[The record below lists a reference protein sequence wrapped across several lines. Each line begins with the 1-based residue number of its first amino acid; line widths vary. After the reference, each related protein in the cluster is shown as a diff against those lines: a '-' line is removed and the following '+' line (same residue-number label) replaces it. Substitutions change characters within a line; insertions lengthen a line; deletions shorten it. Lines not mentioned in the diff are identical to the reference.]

1 MLKTAEFISPNHPDK
16 ICDRISDAI
25 LDYCL
30 LKDKYSRVAIETMG
44 GHNKVY
50 LTGEISSNFNLDF
63 NIIEEIVY
71 RISNIKDVSINIEK
85 QSNFIAQ
92 GVDSGGAGDQ
102 GIANGYAC
110 RDNEEFMPQEL
121 YLARN
126 LCKFIYNKYPYDGKT
141 QITIN
146 ENKKIVSLI
155 ASFQNTSKDK
165 LKELIDSWLVNK
177 NVSEN
182 IEIFLNPAGDWTL
195 GGFDADTGLTGRKI
209 VCDNYGPNVPVGGGA
224 FSGKDA
230 TKVDRS
236 GAYIARKIA
245 LDILK
250 ENKNF
255 NEVFVQ
261 LAYSI
266 GIKNPISITCFVD
279 KKEILSPEINLSI
292 SDVIERLKLREPI
305 FEKVSQWGSFGNGF
319 IWDN

>member
-1 MLKTAEFISPNHPDK
+1 
-16 ICDRISDAI
+16 
-25 LDYCL
+25 
-30 LKDKYSRVAIETMG
+30 MG
-44 GHNKVY
+44 
-50 LTGEISSNFNLDF
+50 LMF
-63 NIIEEIVY
+63 
-71 RISNIKDVSINIEK
+71 
-85 QSNFIAQ
+85 
-92 GVDSGGAGDQ
+92 
-102 GIANGYAC
+102 
-110 RDNEEFMPQEL
+110 
-121 YLARN
+121 
-126 LCKFIYNKYPYDGKT
+126 
-141 QITIN
+141 
-146 ENKKIVSLI
+146 
-155 ASFQNTSKDK
+155 
-165 LKELIDSWLVNK
+165 
-177 NVSEN
+177 
-182 IEIFLNPAGDWTL
+182 
-195 GGFDADTGLTGRKI
+195 
-209 VCDNYGPNVPVGGGA
+209 PVGGGA